1 MRRRSVLLAAVA
13 LATAAILSGSAS
25 AGADT
30 PRLVRWDMVQF
41 SKPFPPPT
49 IVLAGGTNT
58 ATDPATGD
66 TVTLTGS
73 GQAEPRR
80 HRAAGGGTLV
90 HKDAQGAVVAE
101 AFYVVTGFVSFRRV
115 AGTLVGTGIIDG
127 IGFVDETS
135 SGVLRVRVKIVDA
148 DGTELGRG
156 TLTVHCTLPG
166 APPGGLEGSQLRV
179 RNGPQ
184 FTHIEEGSFTL
195 FHLLR

>member
-1 MRRRSVLLAAVA
+1 MRRRSVLVAAAA

-25 AGADT
+25 AGADH

-41 SKPFPPPT
+41 SKPSPPSV
-49 IVLAGGTNT
+49 VLAGGTNT
-58 ATDPATGD
+58 AMDPATGD

-73 GQAEPRR
+73 GQAEPGR

-127 IGFVDETS
+127 IGFIDEAS
-135 SGVLRVRVKIVDA
+135 SGVLRVRVRIVDA
-148 DGTELGRG
+148 AGTELGRG
-156 TLTVHCTLPG
+156 TLTVHCSLPG

-184 FTHIEEGSFTL
+184 FTDIVEGSFTL